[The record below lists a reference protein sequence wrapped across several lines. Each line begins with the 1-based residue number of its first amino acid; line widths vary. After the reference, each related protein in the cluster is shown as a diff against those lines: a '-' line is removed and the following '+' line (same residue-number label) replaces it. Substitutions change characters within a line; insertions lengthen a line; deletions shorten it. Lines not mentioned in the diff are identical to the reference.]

1 MTINLSNLRDILEV
15 PFIATTIFY
24 FSVIK
29 KRDLLENFLLY
40 FAIGVLL
47 FNLYVVTQNMKNI
60 KENKENNMFLQNQ
73 NNFSYQDNNQYEE
86 FNNSNTI
93 EYFIPSDTFQGAMNN
108 YIFTTRDEG
117 TGYYYDS

>member
-15 PFIATTIFY
+15 PFFATTIFY

-60 KENKENNMFLQNQ
+60 KENKENNLFLQNQ

-86 FNNSNTI
+86 FNNRNTI
-93 EYFIPSDTFQGAMNN
+93 EYFIPSDTFQGEMNN
-108 YIFTTRDEG
+108 YVFTTRDNG

>member
-15 PFIATTIFY
+15 PFFATTIFY

-60 KENKENNMFLQNQ
+60 KENKENNLFLQNQ
-73 NNFSYQDNNQYEE
+73 NNFSYQDDNQYEE
-86 FNNSNTI
+86 FDNRNTI
-93 EYFIPSDTFQGAMNN
+93 EYFIPSDSFQGKMNN
-108 YIFTTRDEG
+108 YVFTTREEG
-117 TGYYYDS
+117 TGYYFDS